1 MASALETQQAELR
14 RSQGLRYLVTLEDP
28 DGGAPG
34 APVAGIYVQALDEA
48 DAIAQVRAYVAR
60 CRYMAWRK

>member
-1 MASALETQQAELR
+1 MATALQTQQEQLR

-34 APVAGIYVQALDEA
+34 APVAGIYVQALSGE
-48 DAIAQVRAYVAR
+48 DAVNIVRDYIGR
-60 CRYMAWRK
+60 CKYMAWRK